1 MSEFELPNYTTSECS
16 DGPKSGAV
24 VLKEFVV
31 RWDYN
36 GDGSITVSLNNSDD
50 KLIQSLEHTKSKV

>member
-1 MSEFELPNYTTSECS
+1 MIEFELPSYNKFECT

-24 VLKEFVV
+24 VLKEFIV

-36 GDGSITVSLNNSDD
+36 GDGSITVSLNNSND
-50 KLIQSLEHTKSKV
+50 KLIQSLEHTVSKI

>member
-1 MSEFELPNYTTSECS
+1 MSEFDFPSYNQVECS

-24 VLKEFVV
+24 VLKEFFV